1 MTKVSNEPASRRSR
15 PLRTVAWLLGGLVVV
30 AIGIAAM
37 MVASPPSWL
46 VKDALVSAVER
57 ETGRKLTIAGATSLR
72 VMPSPSIRLEKV
84 SLANPADAPGTAPA
98 TAELVEADIV
108 VDNLLQRRFHVSRLV
123 LSKPVISVTDDDP
136 ILGGK
141 GSGKGGGQG
150 LAIGSTVRNVVVK
163 DGTLVYAAKNRPPI
177 KVEDVNVEIAPRDGG
192 TGAAG
197 SAKLDGEKVTFD
209 GVLGA
214 EGAAG
219 TPLKLTVDARPL
231 KATVNAA
238 FKTAPA
244 RAIEGEMKAE
254 TGSLHDLL
262 RWSGFE
268 RLEEMQLPAGAAAVS
283 GKFKADPAQFEIDNG
298 TYALASIGEAS
309 GRIALAIAG
318 PRPKV
323 DAKLAFKTLN
333 LDAATRP
340 AAVRIGVAPA
350 TRALGAAVAA
360 PAEPPPVPSLWDS
373 LSAELDQLT
382 AAQARGVAVAAAPP
396 AKELWSAEPLKIDGL
411 VGHDFDLDLALTA
424 QAMTYGRLAFKAS
437 DVTVKAREDGLDV
450 AIASLGVGNGT
461 ARGTIR
467 VDAKAAEL
475 RSAVKL
481 TLTRAAM
488 DQLLV
493 EAVPQGLLVGNG
505 TGTIDLAASG
515 ESPRRLV
522 SSLDGAVKL
531 TVENGA
537 IVGYD
542 LGQIIK
548 TLGKKKD
555 YDPKA
560 RTRFS
565 RLTANYAVKQGT
577 LRSQEDLKLAADD
590 ADLSARGTLALPTQR
605 VDQAGRIASSLLL
618 GVPVSYRLSGIPG
631 AFKFDWSIFS
641 SLSERGVVAN
651 PFDVATSLDPMPAD
665 LRAKIERALDA
676 DPASSPLTPDMRDF
690 LKELLAKH

>member
-1 MTKVSNEPASRRSR
+1 MTEVSNKPAARRSR
-15 PLRTVAWLLGGLVVV
+15 PLRTLAWLLGGLVVV
-30 AIGIAAM
+30 AVGIAAM
-37 MVASPPSWL
+37 LAVSPPSWL

-57 ETGRKLTIAGATSLR
+57 ETGRKLTIAGATTLR
-72 VMPSPSIRLEKV
+72 VIPSPSLRLEKV
-84 SLANPADAPGTAPA
+84 TLADPAGAPGSAPA
-98 TAELVEADIV
+98 AADLVEADIV
-108 VDNLLQRRFHVSRLV
+108 VDNLFQRRFHVPRLV
-123 LSKPVISVTDDDP
+123 LTKPSLSVSDDDP
-136 ILGGK
+136 LMG
-141 GSGKGGGQG
+141 GKGGGQG
-150 LAIGSTVRNVVVK
+150 LVLGDTVRNVVVK
-163 DGTLVYAAKNRPPI
+163 DGTLVYVPKGAAPI
-177 KVEDVNVEIAPRDGG
+177 KIEDINVQATRRDGS
-192 TGAAG
+192 TGLSG
-197 SAKLDGEKVTFD
+197 SAKVEGEKVTFD
-209 GVLGA
+209 GALGA
-214 EGAAG
+214 AGAAG
-219 TPLKLTVDARPL
+219 TPVKLTVDARPL
-231 KATVNAA
+231 KATVDAA

-262 RWSGFE
+262 RWLGFE
-268 RLEEMQLPAGAAAVS
+268 RVEEMQLPAGAATIS
-283 GKFKADPAQFEIDNG
+283 GKFKADPAVVEIDQG
-298 TYALASIGEAS
+298 TYALAAIGEGT

-318 PRPKV
+318 PRTKV

-340 AAVRIGVAPA
+340 AAVRIGAAPT
-350 TRALGAAVAA
+350 TRALGAAVSAT
-360 PAEPPPVPSLWDS
+360 AELPPVPSLWES

-411 VGHDFDLDLALTA
+411 VGHDFDLDLAVTA
-424 QAMTYGRLAFKAS
+424 QAMTYGRLAFKAG
-437 DVTVKAREDGLDV
+437 DVVVKAREDGLDV

-461 ARGTIR
+461 AKGTIR
-467 VDAKAAEL
+467 IDARAAEL
-475 RSAVKL
+475 RSTVKL
-481 TLTRAAM
+481 TLDRAAM

-493 EAVPQGLLVGNG
+493 EAVPQGLLVGAG

-522 SSLDGAVKL
+522 TSLDGAVKL

-537 IVGYD
+537 IIGYD
-542 LGQIIK
+542 LGQILR
-548 TLGKKKD
+548 TLGRKKD

-577 LRSQEDLKLAADD
+577 LRSQEDLKLLGED
-590 ADLSARGTLALPTQR
+590 ADLSARGSLALPTQR
-605 VDQAGRIASSLLL
+605 VDQAGRVVSGLLPF
-618 GVPVSYRLSGIPG
+618 GVPVNYRLSGLPG
-631 AFKFDWSIFS
+631 AIKFNWSIFS

-676 DPASSPLTPDMRDF
+676 DPATSPLTPDMRDF